1 MKKESIPER
10 PNFWVDPEFDGGVL
24 PAITPAIPCKGGDLV
39 PAEKIS
45 KAAPVV
51 LPSENL
57 QQLTFSL

>member
-24 PAITPAIPCKGGDLV
+24 PAASPIPCKGGDLV

-45 KAAPVV
+45 TAAPAV

-57 QQLTFSL
+57 QQLTLSL